1 MPAVTGSSSTPVSWA
16 AAGANAMKF
25 PLPQPG
31 SSTRPPS
38 KPSACTASHIACTS
52 AASV

>member
-1 MPAVTGSSSTPVSWA
+1 MPAVTGSSSIPVSWA
-16 AAGANAMKF
+16 PRGANARKF

-31 SSTRPPS
+31 SSTRPRS
-38 KPSACTASHIACTS
+38 KPSARTARHICRTS

>member
-1 MPAVTGSSSTPVSWA
+1 MPAVTGSSSIPVTSA
-16 AAGANAMKF
+16 PSGAKAMKF

-31 SSTRPPS
+31 SRTRPRS
-38 KPSACTASHIACTS
+38 KPSACTAAHIALTI